1 MSIPVLQETER
12 IYDKDSDR
20 LFLVY
25 YPIIPGFN
33 ANKWGVSE
41 RSIDANIHTAINKP
55 VIIYRKNP
63 HNPFHSKQ
71 AGMYVHPTPE
81 EASSE
86 LGKINA
92 EQYYNWQEKFAV
104 GRVRNVEKRNKG
116 YAFTLEI
123 TDPDS
128 KQILKS
134 DKYKDGIPGYTSP
147 QILSKSGAFPQEE
160 QTNYFD
166 HWVVS
171 HIALVDVPA
180 YGYDQAGVRAK
191 CLGPEQECMIT
202 TRSASQENLGF
213 CVKQATI
220 DLVNA
225 FSGSSQSSQTK
236 DYVHTQ
242 MSSNENT
249 SPSVATGT
257 NAQEV
262 VKYSTPIQDTQISK
276 ASDQPRPGEEAEKR
290 PQESEN
296 PPNNIPPQ
304 EPNNEPQAKSL
315 DEANAMLKQ
324 QAELIKELQKNF
336 KTQGKELEQ
345 IRTERKFARLS
356 YIIPRDLFKSD
367 ESHRKE
373 VEKMMTQ
380 NISEEWIAELWKAK
394 REAALASQAPQKME
408 QPLVAKSASVHEVPN
423 YEQENN
429 SSQNTSAPSIVQKQ
443 MELQKM
449 ILDAGGSN

>member
-1 MSIPVLQETER
+1 MSVTVSQAPER
-12 IYDKDSDR
+12 IYERDTDR

-55 VIIYRKNP
+55 VVIYRKNP
-63 HNPFHSKQ
+63 NNPFHSKQ

-81 EASSE
+81 EAANE
-86 LGKINA
+86 LGKLTT

-104 GRVRNVEKRNKG
+104 GRVRNVDKRERG

-128 KQILKS
+128 KETLKA
-134 DKYKDGIPGYTSP
+134 DRNGVPGYTSP
-147 QILSKSGAFPQEE
+147 QILSNIGAYPEE
-160 QTNYFD
+160 ERTNNFE
-166 HWVVS
+166 HWVIS
-171 HIALVDVPA
+171 HIALVDQPA

-191 CLGPEQECMIT
+191 CLGAEQECMIT
-202 TRSASQENLGF
+202 TRSASKENLGF

-220 DLVNA
+220 DLIESRRVN
-225 FSGSSQSSQTK
+225 SSQSSPNEQNLINS
-236 DYVHTQ
+236 
-242 MSSNENT
+242 MSQIENPPSKPVTAT
-249 SPSVATGT
+249 SG
-257 NAQEV
+257 EV
-262 VKYSTPIQDTQISK
+262 VTYTTNGNTASPIQS
-276 ASDQPRPGEEAEKR
+276 SDQPTPGNGEEEVKK
-290 PQESEN
+290 PQEGEN
-296 PPNNIPPQ
+296 PPGENPPGG
-304 EPNNEPQAKSL
+304 EPQAKSL
-315 DEANAMLKQ
+315 DEANSMLRQ

-345 IRTERKFARLS
+345 IRSERKFARLS
-356 YIIPRDLFKSD
+356 FIIPRDLFKSD

-394 REAALASQAPQKME
+394 REAALASQSPKME
-408 QPLVAKSASVHEVPN
+408 QPLVAKSASQHEVPSFDQN
-423 YEQENN
+423 GSSNN
-429 SSQNTSAPSIVQKQ
+429 TQASSIVQKQ
-443 MELQKM
+443 MELQRM
-449 ILDAGGSN
+449 ILEGGSS